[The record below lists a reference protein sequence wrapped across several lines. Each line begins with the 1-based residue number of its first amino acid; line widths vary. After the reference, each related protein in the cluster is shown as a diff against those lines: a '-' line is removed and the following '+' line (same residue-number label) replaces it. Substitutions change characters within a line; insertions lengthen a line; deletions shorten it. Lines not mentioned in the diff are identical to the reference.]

1 MAKYTKR
8 RDKRAVSYTHL
19 DVYKR
24 QGLCRQTAVKEP
36 VEAVWEWCAASSDL
50 SCQLRQ
56 GGTSLLFLA
65 VSYTHLDVY
74 KRQLFLAGAG
84 SVVSKQGRSACGA
97 KRSPYPAAM
106 E

>member
-1 MAKYTKR
+1 R
-8 RDKRAVSYTHL
+8 
-19 DVYKR
+19 
-24 QGLCRQTAVKEP
+24 GLCRQTAVKEP

-65 VSYTHLDVY
+65 
-74 KRQLFLAGAG
+74 GAG
-84 SVVSKQGRSACGA
+84 SVVSKPGRSACGA
-97 KRSPYPAAM
+97 ERSLYPAAM

>member
-1 MAKYTKR
+1 QLKKP
-8 RDKRAVSYTHL
+8 
-19 DVYKR
+19 
-24 QGLCRQTAVKEP
+24 VK
-36 VEAVWEWCAASSDL
+36 AVWEWCAALSDL

-56 GGTSLLFLA
+56 GGTSL
-65 VSYTHLDVY
+65 
-74 KRQLFLAGAG
+74 LFLAGAG